1 MTGRFAEGRFAEGG
15 FAEGRIAEG
24 SWQNGMSTLKTA
36 LRVGG
41 ILVALIGGL
50 CLPVPNY
57 VFDKGDLSAFHNL
70 ADLGALFRS
79 ALR

>member
-1 MTGRFAEGRFAEGG
+1 
-15 FAEGRIAEG
+15 
-24 SWQNGMSTLKTA
+24 MSTLKTA

-57 VFDKGDLSAFHNL
+57 VFDKGDFSAFHNL
-70 ADLGALFRS
+70 ADLGAFAQIGL
-79 ALR
+79 ALIVVGLLAFGLSFAVPAEMSR